1 MFESKKY
8 KYLLL
13 VLLLIASIGSQTVD
27 LSAESNKRSSGRR
40 RLATGA
46 MRIEIDFS
54 YADYKYSA
62 NGATDQAK
70 YIFAKKLILKTK
82 DLYTAIFLV
91 KDPMLT
97 NVIPEF
103 NTTGN
108 LKIAGKTISA
118 DLLTIFVP
126 YSKADST
133 FASAAPHVFEPNT
146 GRPIA
151 GEFNINLNSINPTPA
166 NEVLHFGTFVHEFY
180 HILVF
185 NNYLYPKFVGA
196 DNKPIGESSF
206 LKTGIQLGGK
216 TRSGYQGPQVLNA
229 VKNHI
234 NDNSLAY
241 VMLENNGGDGSAFS
255 HWAYIYWPVDFMSPI
270 DTVPSLL
277 TAMSLSMA
285 RDTGWFDYKTEL

>member
-13 VLLLIASIGSQTVD
+13 VLLLITSIGSQTLD
-27 LSAESNKRSSGRR
+27 LSAESNRRSSGRR
-40 RLATGA
+40 RLATAA

-70 YIFAKKLILKTK
+70 YIFAKRLILKTK
-82 DLYTAIFLV
+82 DLYSAIFLV

-97 NVIPEF
+97 NVIPDF

-108 LKIAGKTISA
+108 LKITGKTISA
-118 DLLTIFVP
+118 DLLTVFLP
-126 YSKADST
+126 YSKTDST
-133 FASAAPHVFEPNT
+133 FASAAPQIFETIT

-151 GEFNINLNSINPTPA
+151 GEFNINLNAINPSPA
-166 NEVLHFGTFVHEFY
+166 NEILHFGTFVHEFY

-185 NNYLYPKFVGA
+185 NNYLYSKFVGV
-196 DNKPIGESSF
+196 DNKPVGESTF
-206 LKTGIQLGGK
+206 LKTGIQLAGK
-216 TRSGYQGPQVLNA
+216 TRAGYQGPQVLSA
-229 VKNHI
+229 VKTFI

-277 TAMSLSMA
+277 TAMSLTMA
-285 RDTGWFDYKTEL
+285 RDTGWFDYKPEL